1 MIIRE
6 AVIKDIQQ
14 IQQVRNA
21 VRENRLSSPDLV
33 TDTDCAEYL
42 TVRGKGWVCETEG
55 RIVGFSIADLKGH
68 NIWALFIRPEFEGN
82 GIGRQ
87 LHDVML
93 DWYFSRTKETVWL
106 GTAPNTRA
114 ETFYRNAGWT
124 ETGIH
129 GKGEIKFEMTFSD
142 WTGLNRK
149 KLTP

>member
-6 AVIKDIQQ
+6 AVIEDIQQ
-14 IQQVRNA
+14 IQLVRNA
-21 VRENRLSSPDLV
+21 VMENRLSSTDLV
-33 TDTDCAEYL
+33 TNKDCEEFI
-42 TVRGKGWVCETEG
+42 TVKGKGWVSESG
-55 RIVGFSIADLKGH
+55 SRIVGFSIADLKDH
-68 NIWALFIRPEFEGN
+68 NIWALFVRPDFEGR

-114 ETFYRNAGWT
+114 ETFYRKAGWT

-129 GKGEIKFEMTFSD
+129 GKGEIKFEMTFND
-142 WTGLNRK
+142 WNRLK
-149 KLTP
+149 RKN